1 VSEQRIL
8 AIDDEPTVLNLCERV
23 LSREGFSVKGTPSG
37 QAGLRLIAD
46 ERWNLVLL
54 DVRLPDGDGL
64 EMLAEIREIA
74 SETPVILVTGH
85 ASMEVA
91 IDALKSGA
99 QDFLLKPFTPQELVT
114 SVHRVLERERLLRE
128 NVRLKARLPILEI
141 GKALISETD
150 PARLMHLALHRV
162 QQELRAD
169 RVSLM
174 LLDEASQELYI
185 AAAIG
190 LSDDIVANTRVKIG
204 EGIAGL
210 TAQKGEPLLIS
221 ERGAQGDAIHTL
233 PLWEDTG
240 SAICVPILLHNQVLG
255 ALNVARAQ
263 DTASLRQD
271 DVDLL
276 SILCGQI
283 AVALE
288 NARLFEQAQQ
298 EIAERERA
306 EEALEKERNFVSAVL
321 DTAGAL
327 VIVLDRQGRIVRF
340 NRACESIT
348 GYTFHDVQ
356 GKHLWDLLIAPH
368 EIETVK
374 ALFGDLQRDRFPSEN
389 ECYWVTR
396 DGRWRLIAWEN
407 STLSDEQGAVEYIIC
422 TGIDVTVRRQAEEA
436 LKRRTEELTALN
448 VIATTISQSIKLDS
462 ILTATLRKVLDIV
475 GLEAGWIQLLD
486 TDSDGD
492 ALVLAAHHGISDQSA
507 QTLSRVHVEEG
518 LAGQTARPDNAIP
531 MSRVTDDP
539 RTCMEV
545 LRQEGVYAFA
555 EVPIQ
560 ARDRVLGALAVFGP
574 RSRDLTER
582 EAQLLTAIGHQIGMA
597 VESVRL
603 VEKASELEI
612 LRELDRLRSE
622 LIANV
627 SHELRTPLGLIKVF
641 CTTLLREDVDFD
653 RQTMREFLLDIED
666 ETERLEQIVNN
677 LLDMSRAESG
687 RLAIDKHPVD
697 LGQLV
702 RQVIKDMAIQ
712 LRERR
717 VVQDFPQE
725 PLIIMIDA
733 RRMEQ
738 VLRNL
743 LSNASKYS
751 LDTSTITVRGRG
763 DKSQVLV
770 QVHDEGMGIPSGE
783 LEHIFERFYRVQ
795 NEVTQKVGGV
805 GLGLAVCRS
814 IIHAHGGRI
823 WAESEPQKGST
834 FCIALPMDPE
844 PESDVQGT

>member
-1 VSEQRIL
+1 MSEQRIL
-8 AIDDEPTVLNLCERV
+8 AIDDEPAVLGLCERV
-23 LSREGFSVKGTPSG
+23 LSREGFSVKGTPSA

-46 ERWNLVLL
+46 QRWNLVLL

-64 EMLAEIREIA
+64 EMLAEIRVIA

-85 ASMEVA
+85 ATMEVA
-91 IDALKSGA
+91 INALKSGA
-99 QDFLLKPFTPQELVT
+99 QDFLRKPFTPQELIT
-114 SVHRVLERERLLRE
+114 SVQRVLERERLLRE

-174 LLDEASQELYI
+174 LLDEEHQELYV

-190 LSDDIVANTRVKIG
+190 LDNDLVANTRVKVG

-210 TAQKGEPLLIS
+210 AAQKREPLLAS
-221 ERGAQGDAIHTL
+221 GRGTRDDGIPAS
-233 PLWEDTG
+233 PLWADVG
-240 SAICVPILLHNQVLG
+240 SAICVPLLLQNRVLG
-255 ALNVARAQ
+255 VLNVGRAQ
-263 DTASLRQD
+263 DTAPLRQD

-276 SILCGQI
+276 AILCGQI

-288 NARLFEQAQQ
+288 NARLFGQAQQ

-306 EEALEKERNFVSAVL
+306 EEALERERNFVSAVL

-327 VIVLDRQGRIVRF
+327 VVVLDRQGRIVRF
-340 NRACESIT
+340 NRACEHMT
-348 GYTFHDVQ
+348 GYAFHDVR
-356 GKHLWDLLIAPH
+356 GKYLWDMLLAPH

-374 ALFGDLQRDRFPSEN
+374 ALFEDLQSDHFPDEN
-389 ECYWVTR
+389 EHYWVTR
-396 DGRWRLIAWEN
+396 DGRWRLITWEN
-407 STLSDEQGAVEYIIC
+407 STLLDEQGTVEYVIC
-422 TGIDVTVRRQAEEA
+422 TGIDVTVRRQAEAA

-448 VIATTISQSIKLDS
+448 VIAATISQSIELDS

-486 TDSDGD
+486 TGDDGD
-492 ALVLAAHHGISDQSA
+492 TLVLASHHGISDRSA
-507 QTLSRVHVEEG
+507 RTLSRVHVEEG
-518 LAGQTARPDNAIP
+518 LTGKAARPDQAIP

-539 RTCMEV
+539 RICMQV
-545 LRQEGVYAFA
+545 LRQEDAYAFA
-555 EVPIQ
+555 DVPIQ
-560 ARDRVLGALAVFGP
+560 ARDRVLGVLALFGP

-597 VESVRL
+597 VENVRL
-603 VEKASELEI
+603 VEQASELEI

-641 CTTLLREDVDFD
+641 CTTLLRRDIDFEP
-653 RQTMREFLLDIED
+653 QTLREFLLDIED
-666 ETERLEQIVNN
+666 ETERLEQIVTN

-687 RLAIDKHPVD
+687 RLTLDTHPTD

-702 RQVIKDMAIQ
+702 AQVTAGMEIQ
-712 LRERR
+712 LRNHH
-717 VVQDFPQE
+717 VVHDFPAE
-725 PLIIMIDA
+725 PLIATVDP
-733 RRMEQ
+733 RQMEQ

-743 LSNASKYS
+743 LSNAHKYS
-751 LDTSTITVRGRG
+751 PNASTITLRGRG
-763 DKSQVLV
+763 DKRQILL
-770 QVHDEGMGIPSGE
+770 QIRDQGIGIPEGE
-783 LEHIFERFYRVQ
+783 LERIFERFYRVE
-795 NEVTQKVGGV
+795 NETTQKIGGV

-814 IIHAHGGRI
+814 IVHAHGGRI
-823 WAESEPQKGST
+823 WAESEPGKGST
-834 FCIALPMDPE
+834 FCLALPKTSRPE
-844 PESDVQGT
+844 PGTERL

>member
-1 VSEQRIL
+1 VSSQQIL
-8 AIDDEPTVLNLCERV
+8 VIDDEVTILNLCERV
-23 LSREGFSVKGTPSG
+23 LSREGFGVQSTPSG
-37 QAGLRLIAD
+37 QQGLRLIGD
-46 ERWNLVLL
+46 QPWDLVLL
-54 DVRLPDGDGL
+54 DVRLPDADGIKIL
-64 EMLAEIREIA
+64 SQIREGS
-74 SETPVILVTGH
+74 SETPVILVTGY
-85 ASMEVA
+85 ATMQIAV
-91 IDALKSGA
+91 DALKSGA
-99 QDFLLKPFTPQELVT
+99 QDFLHKPFTPQQLVA

-141 GKALISETD
+141 GKALMSETD
-150 PARLMHLALHRV
+150 PARLAHLALERV
-162 QQELRAD
+162 RRELRAD

-174 LLDEASQELYI
+174 LIDEERQELYVS
-185 AAAIG
+185 AAIG
-190 LSDDIVANTRVKIG
+190 CDDKRVSNGQQGLG
-204 EGIAGL
+204 EGLAGL
-210 TAQKGEPLLIS
+210 AAQRGTPLLVSQQI
-221 ERGAQGDAIHTL
+221 GDAPDLAATL
-233 PLWEDTG
+233 PEDTG
-240 SAICVPILLHNQVLG
+240 SAVSVPLLLQSRVLG
-255 ALNVARAQ
+255 VLN
-263 DTASLRQD
+263 ASRSSKADPLRQD

-288 NARLFEQAQQ
+288 NARLFGQAQQ

-327 VIVLDRQGRIVRF
+327 VVVLDRQGRIVRF

-374 ALFGDLQRDRFPSEN
+374 ALFGDLQRARFPSEN

-396 DGRWRLIAWEN
+396 DGRWRLISWEN
-407 STLSDEQGAVEYIIC
+407 STLSDEQGAVEYVIC

-448 VIATTISQSIKLDS
+448 LIATTISQSGKLDS

-486 TDSDGD
+486 TDSSGD
-492 ALVLAAHHGISDQSA
+492 ALVLAAHHGISDQSV
-507 QTLSRVHVEEG
+507 QILTRVSVEEG
-518 LAGQTARPDNAIP
+518 LAGEAARPDHAIP

-545 LRQEGVYAFA
+545 LRQEGMYAFA

-687 RLAIDKHPVD
+687 RLSIDKHPVD

-702 RQVIKDMAIQ
+702 GQVISDMAIQ
-712 LRERR
+712 LRERH

-725 PLIIMIDA
+725 PLIVMIDA

-751 LDTSTITVRGRG
+751 PDASTITIQGRG

-770 QVHDEGMGIPSGE
+770 QVHDEGIGIPPGE

-814 IIHAHGGRI
+814 IVYAHGGRI
-823 WAESEPQKGST
+823 WAESEPGKGST
-834 FCIALPMDPE
+834 FCIALPMDAE
-844 PESDVQGT
+844 PESDAQGT